1 MTDGN
6 TPITITLELQKLSV
20 IVSALQELPYRVSS
34 ELIMEIQEKV
44 GEFLKG
50 SETDTTVE

>member
-44 GEFLKG
+44 GEFLKD